1 MELKTHVKQFYSYE
15 GFCAHPLEINLKAKF
30 AQRAKNVKFGYRKL
44 LKAKVGCSRKVTIT
58 IQK

>member
-1 MELKTHVKQFYSYE
+1 VELKTHVKQFYSYE

-44 LKAKVGCSRKVTIT
+44 LYVSVIFYKG
-58 IQK
+58 